1 MDQSAILLLMQ
12 AKPGKE
18 EQVERLLKSTEP
30 LALAEQ
36 ELGSAAYF
44 AFRLGAGRFGIFVT
58 SRDEQARDAQRRSAI
73 AAALFASG
81 KDLFEPIPIGENVEL
96 LVAKLPGESTWMP

>member
-1 MDQSAILLLMQ
+1 MLMT
-12 AKPGKE
+12 G
-18 EQVERLLKSTEP
+18 
-30 LALAEQ
+30 
-36 ELGSAAYF
+36 
-44 AFRLGAGRFGIFVT
+44 
-58 SRDEQARDAQRRSAI
+58 RDAQWRSAI